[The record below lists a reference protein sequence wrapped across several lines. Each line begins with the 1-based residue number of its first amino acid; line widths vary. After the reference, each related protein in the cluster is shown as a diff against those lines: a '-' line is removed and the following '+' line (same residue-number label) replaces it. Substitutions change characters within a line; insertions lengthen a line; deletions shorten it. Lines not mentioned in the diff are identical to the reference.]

1 MASRELPVTIGL
13 LYSRT
18 GVTSIIESAQ
28 RQAALLAVSEIN
40 AAGGLLGREMLVED
54 SEPASIPKRFAEEAE
69 RLLKMDIDALFGCY
83 MTSARKAVLPIVEAK
98 RSLLFYP
105 TLYEGFEYV
114 EGCVYSG
121 AAPNQNARWLADFL
135 CETYEKRFFFVGSNY
150 VFPYE
155 SNRIMRDLLSNR
167 SATVVDEAYIHLSPS
182 RDEIDRIISKIAK
195 SGPVSVFAT
204 VVGQGAVDFYRAYD
218 AAGFDRAVQ
227 PIASLTFGEPEM
239 AALGRDASIGNVK
252 AAPYFSMIQSP
263 ANTRFVLAYRNMF
276 GPDQPISAEVEAA
289 YFQVHLYAE
298 AVRRIRSTR
307 REDILK
313 VLPTFTFEAPQGPVR
328 IDASTH
334 HTYLWPR
341 VAVVDESGEFKIVRQ
356 TNVPVAPAPYLV
368 EHDDPVKFLQARA
381 GRD

>member
-1 MASRELPVTIGL
+1 M
-13 LYSRT
+13 
-18 GVTSIIESAQ
+18 
-28 RQAALLAVSEIN
+28 AVSEVN
-40 AAGGLLGREMLVED
+40 AEGGLLGRELRIEE
-54 SEPASIPKRFAEEAE
+54 SEPNSNPKQFRDEAV
-69 RLLKMDIDALFGCY
+69 RLLDTGVDALFGCY
-83 MTSARKAVLPIVEAK
+83 MTSARKAVLPIVEER

-135 CETYEKRFFFVGSNY
+135 CETYENRFFFVGSNY

-167 SATVVDEAYIHLSPS
+167 KATVVDEVYIPLSPS
-182 RDEIDRIISKIAK
+182 KDVIDRVIAK
-195 SGPVSVFAT
+195 IRSAGPVTVFAT
-204 VVGQGAVDFYRAYD
+204 VVGQGALEFYRAYD

-239 AALGRDASIGNVK
+239 AAIGKDASIGNVK
-252 AAPYFSMIQSP
+252 AAPYFSVIQSP
-263 ANTRFVLAYRNMF
+263 ANIRFVTAYRDMY

-289 YFQVHLYAE
+289 YIQVHLYAE
-298 AVRRIRSTR
+298 AVKRVASTQR
-307 REDILK
+307 DEILK
-313 VLPTFTFEAPQGPVR
+313 ALPTFIYEAPQGPVR

-341 VAVVDESGEFKIVRQ
+341 VAVVGESGEFEVVRQ
-356 TNVPVAPAPYLV
+356 TGAPEAPEPYLV
-368 EHDDPVKFLQARA
+368 EHDDPIKFLRTRL
-381 GRD
+381 GRDR